1 MNLATLRSPSAAM
14 TPTQKRRAAWLA
26 LWAFLKGAENL
37 IGHLAERVKIR
48 ALQPDPEVAPPDDG
62 PDAAEVLP

>member
-1 MNLATLRSPSAAM
+1 MRLATLRSPSAAM
-14 TPTQKRRAAWLA
+14 SPAQKRRAAWLA

-48 ALQPDPEVAPPDDG
+48 ALQPDPPVDVDPDPVAP
-62 PDAAEVLP
+62 EVGL

>member
-1 MNLATLRSPSAAM
+1 MRLATLRSPSAAM
-14 TPTQKRRAAWLA
+14 TPAQKRRAAWLA

-48 ALQPDPEVAPPDDG
+48 ALQPDPETSDPDPAPVDP
-62 PDAAEVLP
+62 EVGL